1 MHIVIICRDK
11 TLYSVRRIYD
21 SAKIRKHK
29 IEILD
34 PYQFLLNIKDGDL
47 SLKYSNSEF
56 KCPDIILPRLG
67 AGISDHSLNLL
78 RHFNFAGSKVIN
90 TPESILIARDKI
102 NTLQFLAFKG
112 LPIPNSSFSPNPNFL
127 QTALENVGGMPVII
141 KLPRSSQGNG
151 VMKISKIQESQSIAD
166 VMWSLQQDTIVQEFI
181 PTLPMSDIRVMVLG
195 KKVIGCVRRLVPKNE
210 FRSNYN
216 RGGVF
221 AEFKLNDE
229 IEELSLRAATCC
241 GLEIAGIDFLETENG
256 FVILEVNS
264 SPGFKGIEEI
274 YKDDIGLL
282 IIKHIESNFI

>member
-1 MHIVIICRDK
+1 M
-11 TLYSVRRIYD
+11 
-21 SAKIRKHK
+21 
-29 IEILD
+29 
-34 PYQFLLNIKDGDL
+34 
-47 SLKYSNSEF
+47 
-56 KCPDIILPRLG
+56 
-67 AGISDHSLNLL
+67 
-78 RHFNFAGSKVIN
+78 
-90 TPESILIARDKI
+90 
-102 NTLQFLAFKG
+102 AFKG

-210 FRSNYN
+210 FRSNHN
-216 RGGVF
+216 RGGTF
-221 AEFKLNDE
+221 TEYKLNDE
-229 IEELSLRAATCC
+229 IEELSLR
-241 GLEIAGIDFLETENG
+241 AGIDFLETENG